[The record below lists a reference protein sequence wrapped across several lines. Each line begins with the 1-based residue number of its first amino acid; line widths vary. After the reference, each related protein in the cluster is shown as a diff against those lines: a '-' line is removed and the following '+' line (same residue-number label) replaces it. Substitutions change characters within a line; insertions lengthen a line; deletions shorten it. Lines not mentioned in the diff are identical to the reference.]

1 MNLNK
6 LFLSVILGG
15 VFTGGTF
22 YMTKMK
28 NENINRSEVS
38 MEYLKKHDTNKYI
51 EILEKGLDK
60 ATHTDSKKWEQAAK
74 EVQDSLRIDS
84 IAKTNY
90 AKGAQMVRD
99 SIANANLKDVVKTVT
114 KSVK

>member
-22 YMTKMK
+22 YLTKMK

-51 EILEKGLDK
+51 EILEKGLNK
-60 ATHTDSKKWEQAAK
+60 TTQTDSKKWEQAAK

-90 AKGAQMVRD
+90 GKGAQMVRD